1 MRIRYLKNIIVV
13 LCLTGA
19 LAGCATLTP
28 ERVGQMVS
36 EMSEFEL
43 CLATEAGMDRR
54 AFRLAPELV
63 TAARERSLSL
73 QLDCNTQRKAII
85 DFLVRAL
92 REEESRNDRFR
103 FHFGFGLIGGR

>member
-1 MRIRYLKNIIVV
+1 MKFTQARHTLV
-13 LCLTGA
+13 LLFSGFT

-28 ERVGQMVS
+28 ERAGQMVS

-43 CLATEAGMDRR
+43 CLAVEAGMDKRT
-54 AFRLAPELV
+54 FRLAPEV
-63 TAARERSLSL
+63 SAAAKERSLSL
-73 QLDCNTQRKAII
+73 PVDCGVQRKAII
-85 DFLVRAL
+85 EFLVRSL